1 MILGWLLLAVLLLI
15 IESMTLGLTTIWFA
29 AGAVVAFI
37 AALLGVNIFFQVV
50 CCFVTSFVLLIVT
63 RPLAFK
69 YLNRTITKTNIDAV
83 IGKTAR
89 VVYPVNNVK
98 GTGRVLVGHME
109 WAAKSSDDLA
119 AFKRDDLVI
128 VERIEGVCLVVKKM
142 DINDKKDKEN
152 RGGKEKNI
160 TVSMFLRKNKDKKK
174 KAVPTCLILNDK
186 CKYPMS
192 VSCEQCYIKQE
203 IEKESGENVR

>member
-1 MILGWLLLAVLLLI
+1 MILVWLLLAVLLLI

-37 AALLGVNIFFQVV
+37 SALLGVNIFFQVV

-98 GTGRVLVGHME
+98 ETGRVLVGHME

-119 AFKRDDLVI
+119 VFKRDDLVI

-142 DINDKKDKEN
+142 DINSKEN
-152 RGGKEKNI
+152 CG
-160 TVSMFLRKNKDKKK
+160 
-174 KAVPTCLILNDK
+174 
-186 CKYPMS
+186 
-192 VSCEQCYIKQE
+192 
-203 IEKESGENVR
+203 

>member
-1 MILGWLLLAVLLLI
+1 MILVWLLLAVLLLI

-37 AALLGVNIFFQVV
+37 SALLGVNIFFQVV

-98 GTGRVLVGHME
+98 ETGRVLVGHME

-119 AFKRDDLVI
+119 VFKRDDLVI

-142 DINDKKDKEN
+142 DINSKGNKEN
-152 RGGKEKNI
+152 CG
-160 TVSMFLRKNKDKKK
+160 
-174 KAVPTCLILNDK
+174 
-186 CKYPMS
+186 
-192 VSCEQCYIKQE
+192 
-203 IEKESGENVR
+203 

>member
-1 MILGWLLLAVLLLI
+1 MILVWLLLAVLLLI

-37 AALLGVNIFFQVV
+37 SALLGVNIFFQVV

-98 GTGRVLVGHME
+98 ETGRVLVGHME

-119 AFKRDDLVI
+119 VFKRDDLVI

-142 DINDKKDKEN
+142 DINSKEN
-152 RGGKEKNI
+152 KEN
-160 TVSMFLRKNKDKKK
+160 
-174 KAVPTCLILNDK
+174 C
-186 CKYPMS
+186 
-192 VSCEQCYIKQE
+192 
-203 IEKESGENVR
+203 G

>member
-1 MILGWLLLAVLLLI
+1 MILAWLLMAVLLLI

-50 CCFVTSFVLLIVT
+50 CCLITSFVLLIVT
-63 RPLAFK
+63 RPLALK
-69 YLNRTITKTNIDAV
+69 YLNRTVRKTNADAV

-109 WAAKSSDDLA
+109 WAAKSSDDLTV
-119 AFKRDDLVI
+119 FKRDDLAV
-128 VERIEGVCLVVKKM
+128 VERIEGVFLVIKKLSLFVRM
-142 DINDKKDKEN
+142 ANVSSRKRRTYSPEQDSDVS
-152 RGGKEKNI
+152 I
-160 TVSMFLRKNKDKKK
+160 TMASSSILRTSLYSR
-174 KAVPTCLILNDK
+174 ASISGIL
-186 CKYPMS
+186 P
-192 VSCEQCYIKQE
+192 
-203 IEKESGENVR
+203 

>member
-1 MILGWLLLAVLLLI
+1 MILVWLLLAVLFLI

-37 AALLGVNIFFQVV
+37 SALLGVNIFFQVV
-50 CCFVTSFVLLIVT
+50 CCLIASFVLLIVT
-63 RPLAFK
+63 RPLALK
-69 YLNRTITKTNIDAV
+69 YLNKMITKTNIDAV

-89 VVYPVNNVK
+89 VVYPVNNAK

-119 AFKRDDLVI
+119 VFKRDDLVI

-142 DINDKKDKEN
+142 DINSKEN
-152 RGGKEKNI
+152 CG
-160 TVSMFLRKNKDKKK
+160 
-174 KAVPTCLILNDK
+174 
-186 CKYPMS
+186 
-192 VSCEQCYIKQE
+192 
-203 IEKESGENVR
+203 